1 MAGDYSMGLHLPKLY
16 PTGLLLIIGAGFCF
30 NAGRILASASLFL
43 PGWLVTM
50 LGTFGQATSTVALIY
65 LSGFAVLIFAPEIKG
80 KPLPE

>member
-1 MAGDYSMGLHLPKLY
+1 
-16 PTGLLLIIGAGFCF
+16 
-30 NAGRILASASLFL
+30 
-43 PGWLVTM
+43 M